1 MNLVD
6 SSGWLE
12 YFIDGENADR
22 FAGIIENTGKLI
34 VSTINIYE
42 IYKKVISQKD
52 EDVALEAIAMMQQAR
67 VVEVTSSIA
76 IQAAKFSYI
85 FKIPLADSI
94 ICVTARENNAVI
106 WTQDAHFKEI
116 DGVQYFEQPG
126 NQVL

>member
-12 YFIDGENADR
+12 YFTGGKNADR
-22 FAGIIENTGKLI
+22 FVNIIEDTERLI

-52 EDVALEAIAMMQQAR
+52 EDAALEAVAMMQYAK
-67 VVEVTSSIA
+67 VIEVTSSIA

-85 FKIPLADSI
+85 FKVPLADSI
-94 ICVTARENNAVI
+94 IFITARENDAVI
-106 WTQDAHFKEI
+106 WTQDFHFKDM

-126 NQVL
+126 NQVI